1 MDFSDENLSSLHS
14 DYKKTAIFRKH
25 GSEAIVM
32 IYFYPKEILRF
43 AMIGQKIFWPIRKGF
58 IYLF

>member
-1 MDFSDENLSSLHS
+1 MKNLSSLHS
-14 DYKKTAIFRKH
+14 DYKKTAIFRKY
-25 GSEAIVM
+25 GSEATVM

>member
-1 MDFSDENLSSLHS
+1 MKNLSSLHS